1 MYNPQLQALMPQ
13 VIKILKEHRVQRA
26 YLFGSSCTDKFKPDS
41 DVDLLI
47 SFADDLDPLK
57 KGQSIWD
64 LEDELA
70 KILEHEVDIVTE
82 SSLKNPYFIKELN
95 ETKVRIYE

>member
-1 MYNPQLQALMPQ
+1 MLNPQLEAVLPE
-13 VIKILKEHRVQRA
+13 VIKVLKEHNVRRA
-26 YLFGSSCTDKFKPDS
+26 YAFGSVCTEQFNNKS

-47 SFADDLDPLK
+47 AFAEGLDPLK

-64 LEDELA
+64 LEDALS
-70 KILEHEVDIVTE
+70 KLLHRDVDIVTE
-82 SSLKNPYFIKELN
+82 NSLKNPYFIKELN